1 MRKRIKNERR
11 VELFMEE
18 HRFYDLR
25 RWLDGD
31 VLANPIMGINCYDN
45 NVTRRYEISQIE
57 ERVFTGEH
65 YFLPI
70 PLAEQQKNPLLAE

>member
-1 MRKRIKNERR
+1 M
-11 VELFMEE
+11 ELVYGRASL
-18 HRFYDLR
+18 HDLR

-70 PLAEQQKNPLLAE
+70 PLTEQQKNPLLAE